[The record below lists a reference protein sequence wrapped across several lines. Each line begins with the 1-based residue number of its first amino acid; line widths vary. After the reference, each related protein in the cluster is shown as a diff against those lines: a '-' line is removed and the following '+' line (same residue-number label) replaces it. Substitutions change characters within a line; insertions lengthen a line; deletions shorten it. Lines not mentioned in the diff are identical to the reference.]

1 MSTHATL
8 DALER
13 TLHRPRPCGGT
24 RVLVASAS
32 RLYAEAL
39 MLTVDVDPQ
48 LEPIGYALDPSEALE
63 LIDELEPDVILVGDL
78 REIDNVTF
86 TRIVHA
92 LSPRVRII
100 VLADRL
106 VPAEVEAA
114 YAAGAADYLAADVY
128 ADDLLAAIEASC
140 ARQVRFE
147 RSVVAAAPAVESWLR
162 AEA

>member
-1 MSTHATL
+1 MSTHATP

-13 TLHRPRPCGGT
+13 TLYRPRPCGGT
-24 RVLVASAS
+24 RVLIASAS
-32 RLYAEAL
+32 RLFAEAL

-48 LEPIGYALDPSEALE
+48 LEPIGYALDASEALE
-63 LIDELEPDVILVGDL
+63 LIDELEPDVVVAAALPA
-78 REIDNVTF
+78 IDGVTF

-100 VLADRL
+100 LLGERL
-106 VPAEVEAA
+106 VPEQVEAA

-128 ADDLLAAIEASC
+128 ADDVLAAIEAAC
-140 ARQVRFE
+140 MRQLRFD
-147 RSVVAAAPAVESWLR
+147 RSVATSAAFVEPWAR